1 MKKIFNIFIATLV
14 IVLIATIMILT
25 AYYGLF
31 RNELSIMGKLYI
43 QLILAIM
50 LFIILKICMYF

>member
-1 MKKIFNIFIATLV
+1 MKKVFNIFIATLV
-14 IVLIATIMILT
+14 IILIVAMMIVII
-25 AYYGLF
+25 YYGLF

-43 QLILAIM
+43 QLILAII

>member
-14 IVLIATIMILT
+14 VILIIAMMIVIL
-25 AYYGLF
+25 YYGLF

-43 QLILAIM
+43 QLILGIM
-50 LFIILKICMYF
+50 LFVILKICMYF

>member
-14 IVLIATIMILT
+14 IVLIVAIMILT

-31 RNELSIMGKLYI
+31 RNELSIMTKVYI
-43 QLILAIM
+43 QVILGII
-50 LFIILKICMYF
+50 LFVILKIVMYF

>member
-1 MKKIFNIFIATLV
+1 MKKIFNILIATLV
-14 IVLIATIMILT
+14 IVLIVTIMILT

>member
-14 IVLIATIMILT
+14 IVLIITIMILT

>member
-14 IVLIATIMILT
+14 IVLIVAMMIVII
-25 AYYGLF
+25 YYGLF
-31 RNELSIMGKLYI
+31 RNELSLMSKVYI

>member
-1 MKKIFNIFIATLV
+1 MKKIFNIFIVTLV
-14 IVLIATIMILT
+14 IVLIITIMILT

-31 RNELSIMGKLYI
+31 RNELSLMSKVYI

>member
-14 IVLIATIMILT
+14 IVLIVAIMILT

-31 RNELSIMGKLYI
+31 RNELSIMTKVYI
-43 QLILAIM
+43 QVILG
-50 LFIILKICMYF
+50 IILKDLASNFPLL